1 MLYLSVIVIILLA
14 TVFMVSVGDR
24 LNLPWPVMMTL
35 LGAAA
40 LFIPNR
46 PELTIDS
53 DIILPIFLPPLLWA
67 IGVKFSWGTLRRRWK
82 SVLLYSVLL
91 TTVSAL
97 AIAGA
102 AMWWVPGMTI
112 AVALAVGAAVSP
124 PDPVAV
130 EAVAEP
136 VGIPRRLI
144 GTLQTE
150 GSFNDAIAI
159 VLFHAAIHSMTNGH
173 HIDPLSVAKDFVL
186 GSILAVIIGYIFGW
200 LGGYV
205 RQRAHDVVTSNA
217 VTLVI
222 PFGAYLAAESV
233 HASGVIA
240 VVIGAIQFTSTKYMA
255 ALEAEERLTATSF
268 WQLIELL
275 MTGVAFGLIGLQAS
289 NIIATA
295 DSTRITSLFVDGAMV
310 AMAAILVRL
319 VWFTLIW
326 LAGRKNPI
334 HEGAPES
341 FAEVIV
347 MTWSGMRGL
356 VTLVLALSIPVVNG
370 TEQIRQDAIVM
381 MISVLFFTLV
391 LPGLT
396 LPLLVKVLG
405 VRANHEEETAVP
417 ELLKIAQAAALD
429 ALQAEAKTTTD
440 PETYAR
446 LKEMCAAITRR
457 DEISEALPEEYKQHM
472 QRLKDKRSD
481 FVRLRDAALT
491 AAQNEVI
498 AAQDRYDAHDVTRVV
513 RKLDILAQAES
524 IRSSGA
530 FILPAMTAGAVAL
543 ERYNLWKQYPNH
555 PGCEER
561 AFFASALRGGER
573 LTLSGRLTAGRQVC
587 RCLCRGRYALELGK
601 GRLTLNHHLK

>member
-1 MLYLSVIVIILLA
+1 MLYLSVIVVILLA

-67 IGVKFSWGTLRRRWK
+67 IGIKFSWGTLRRRWK

-91 TTVSAL
+91 TFVSAL

-112 AVALAVGAAVSP
+112 AMALAVGAAVSP

-159 VLFHAAIHSMTNGH
+159 VLFHAAIHSMTSGH
-173 HIDPLSVAKDFVL
+173 HIDPLSVLKDFAL
-186 GSILAVIIGYIFGW
+186 GSILAVIIGYVFGW

-217 VTLVI
+217 VTIVI
-222 PFGAYLAAESV
+222 PFVAYLAAESV

-319 VWFTLIW
+319 VWFALIW

-472 QRLKDKRSD
+472 QKLKDKRSD

-543 ERYNLWKQYPNH
+543 ERYNLWKQYQDAPSTQIIPVVKNA
-555 PGCEER
+555 PSSPLP
-561 AFFASALRGGER
+561 SAGE
-573 LTLSGRLTAGRQVC
+573 SS
-587 RCLCRGRYALELGK
+587 
-601 GRLTLNHHLK
+601 

>member
-1 MLYLSVIVIILLA
+1 MLYLSVIVIILIA

-46 PELTIDS
+46 PDLTVDS

-102 AMWWVPGMTI
+102 TMWWVPGMTT

-159 VLFHAAIHSMTNGH
+159 VLFHAAIHSMTSGH

-255 ALEAEERLTATSF
+255 ALEAEERLSSTSF
-268 WQLIELL
+268 WQIIELL
-275 MTGVAFGLIGLQAS
+275 MTGVAFGLIGLQES

-295 DSTRITSLFVDGAMV
+295 DPSRITGLLADGALV
-310 AMAAILVRL
+310 AILVRL
-319 VWFTLIW
+319 IWFTIVW
-326 LAGRKNPI
+326 LAGRKSPI

-356 VTLVLALSIPVVNG
+356 VTLILALSIPVVNG
-370 TEQIRQDAIVM
+370 TEQVRQDAIVM
-381 MISVLFFTLV
+381 MLSVLFFTLV

-396 LPLLVKVLG
+396 LPMLVKVLG

-417 ELLKIAQAAALD
+417 ELLKIAQDAALE
-429 ALQAEAKTTTD
+429 ALQAEAKASTD

-446 LKEMCAAITRR
+446 VMEMCSAITRR

-472 QRLKDKRSD
+472 EKIKGKRND
-481 FVRLRDAALT
+481 FVRLRDAALV

-498 AAQDRYDAHDVTRVV
+498 AAQDRYDSHDVTRVV

-524 IRSSGA
+524 IRSSGV
-530 FILPAMTAGAVAL
+530 FILPAMTAGAVAM
-543 ERYNLWKQYPNH
+543 ERYNLWKKYQ
-555 PGCEER
+555 G
-561 AFFASALRGGER
+561 
-573 LTLSGRLTAGRQVC
+573 TLSTRAIPVVENAPASPLVTSEVTP
-587 RCLCRGRYALELGK
+587 K
-601 GRLTLNHHLK
+601 S

>member
-67 IGVKFSWGTLRRRWK
+67 IGIKFSWGTLRRRWK

-91 TTVSAL
+91 TFVSAL

-112 AVALAVGAAVSP
+112 AMALAVGAAVSP

-159 VLFHAAIHSMTNGH
+159 VLFHAAIHSMTSGH
-173 HIDPLSVAKDFVL
+173 HIDPLSVLKDFAL
-186 GSILAVIIGYIFGW
+186 GSILAVIIGYVFGW

-217 VTLVI
+217 VTIVI
-222 PFGAYLAAESV
+222 PFVAYLAAESV

-319 VWFTLIW
+319 VWFALIW

-472 QRLKDKRSD
+472 QKLKDKRSD

-543 ERYNLWKQYPNH
+543 ERYNLWKQYQDAPSTQIIPVVKNA
-555 PGCEER
+555 PSSPLP
-561 AFFASALRGGER
+561 SAGE
-573 LTLSGRLTAGRQVC
+573 SF
-587 RCLCRGRYALELGK
+587 
-601 GRLTLNHHLK
+601 